1 MIIGREESND
11 RMAGSDVDRGVEKV
25 KQRKLWK
32 IRCDTRIKSG
42 SWIKMVYDK
51 ITRRHNGECKMRTFR
66 YQQLEMGAALSI
78 FIALNVV
85 PMLLGKN
92 PKHRGLFYI

>member
-11 RMAGSDVDRGVEKV
+11 RMAGGDVDRGVEKV

-51 ITRRHNGECKMRTFR
+51 IT
-66 YQQLEMGAALSI
+66 MGFASYVFAPQ
-78 FIALNVV
+78 A
-85 PMLLGKN
+85 P
-92 PKHRGLFYI
+92 